1 MTQQLEFHI
10 SKLFTKHKKMQEEE
24 EARKGLIKANV
35 VNELALVLRR
45 HIAKAAGPG
54 PHKEHVSWR

>member
-1 MTQQLEFHI
+1 MSPLTSNVEEE
-10 SKLFTKHKKMQEEE
+10 EEE

-35 VNELALVLRR
+35 VNQSELALVLRR

-54 PHKEHVSWR
+54 PHTEHVSFR